1 MKEINTVEMLDELQ
15 RTAYLELQIKRVNYC
30 SKLYEEKLKELMGEE
45 DFYQFCLECVIK
57 LNNWDHEQN
66 VQEDG

>member
-1 MKEINTVEMLDELQ
+1 MKEINAVEMLDELQ

-30 SKLYEEKLKELMGEE
+30 SKLYEEKLKELMGEK

-57 LNNWDHEQN
+57 LNNWDYEQN